1 QSYIY
6 AIFWQDFDI
15 PSEYST
21 AAVNRILDGLFKPEY
36 IAVLEDKWS
45 LWVYKDEK
53 RIKVHSD
60 LTYAKAMEM
69 LKESG
74 GFKAEKQVFSKFR
87 KGNPPIG
94 MQSADGSTGF
104 RVEYDERSKGHINTW
119 SKKGP
124 KEHFQFEG
132 SEKTVEKITK
142 QFMCK

>member
-1 QSYIY
+1 MDQTNEERWIDVRNRLQSYIY

-60 LTYAKAMEM
+60 LTYVKAMEM
-69 LKESG
+69 LAAEKESKDPHWVQPASALY
-74 GFKAEKQVFSKFR
+74 FFLL
-87 KGNPPIG
+87 NPH
-94 MQSADGSTGF
+94 ALFT
-104 RVEYDERSKGHINTW
+104 
-119 SKKGP
+119 
-124 KEHFQFEG
+124 
-132 SEKTVEKITK
+132 
-142 QFMCK
+142 